1 MNPIDYPAI
10 SLLISAANFALTWGL
25 ALYMYLANK
34 NKVTNERINT
44 LQVDVDKKFDD
55 ARNRLTRLEASSV
68 HDKAIHLEGCCAD
81 ITERVASL
89 EQHAADAPKNDD
101 LARLHARIDEVSG
114 AIKHIQGESSAQT
127 RILNLVYESL
137 IKGPK

>member
-1 MNPIDYPAI
+1 MDHVDYQAVALWI
-10 SLLISAANFALTWGL
+10 SVANFILTWGL

-55 ARNRLTRLEASSV
+55 ARNRLTHLEATTA
-68 HDKAIHLEGCCAD
+68 HDTA
-81 ITERVASL
+81 ERVATL
-89 EQHAADAPKNDD
+89 EQHAADAPKHGD
-101 LARLHARIDEVSG
+101 LARLHARIDEVAG
-114 AIKHIQGESSAQT
+114 AIKRIEGESTAQT

-137 IKGPK
+137 IKK